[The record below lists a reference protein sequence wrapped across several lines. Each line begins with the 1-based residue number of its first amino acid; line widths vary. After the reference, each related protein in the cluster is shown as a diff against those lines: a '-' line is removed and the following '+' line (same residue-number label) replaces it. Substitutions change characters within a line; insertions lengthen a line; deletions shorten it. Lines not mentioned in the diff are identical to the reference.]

1 MKRKQNEKEDTI
13 SIIIPVDPR
22 RKIEALDSIKKQKIK
37 CIPIIEKESSASV
50 NRNMGAKKVNT
61 KWGAYINMHTILADD
76 WSEKAIEFFKK
87 HPEID
92 MVGGPHLNHEKET
105 YFGKISGY
113 ALGSFFGSSS
123 SSLRYNTGKEMLNA
137 DERHL
142 TGANLMFK
150 SKVLKKVQ
158 FDESLYPGEDP
169 NFIKDAK
176 KEGFKVAYSPDIR
189 VFQRRRDNFM
199 DFAKQ
204 IFYYGSARPNKE
216 KFSETLKMP
225 SYLVPPIFLIY
236 LILIPLLLT
245 FNKLFLI
252 PLLLYAFLSIFFSA
266 YECIKN
272 KDFLSAP
279 ILPFIF
285 LVMHLSYGAGFM
297 KGLLTGR
304 IK

>member
-1 MKRKQNEKEDTI
+1 MGKKQNEKEDAI

-22 RKIEALDSIKKQKIK
+22 RKVEALGSIKKQKVK

-50 NRNMGAKKVNT
+50 NRNRGAKRVNT
-61 KWGAYINMHTILADD
+61 KWAAYINMHTMLADD
-76 WSEKAIEFFKK
+76 WSEKAMEFFKK

-92 MVGGPHLNHEKET
+92 MVGGPHLNPKKET
-105 YFGKISGY
+105 YFGKVSGY

-142 TGANLMFK
+142 TGANLIFK

-176 KEGFKVAYSPDIR
+176 KEGFKVAYSPDIK

-225 SYLVPPIFLIY
+225 SYLIPPLFLIY
-236 LILIPLLLT
+236 LVLIPLFLLISKW
-245 FNKLFLI
+245 FII
-252 PLLLYAFLSIFFSA
+252 PLIIYALLNIFFSA
-266 YECIKN
+266 YEGIKN
-272 KDFLSAP
+272 KDLSATT

-285 LVMHLSYGAGFM
+285 LIIHLSYGAGFM

-304 IK
+304 I